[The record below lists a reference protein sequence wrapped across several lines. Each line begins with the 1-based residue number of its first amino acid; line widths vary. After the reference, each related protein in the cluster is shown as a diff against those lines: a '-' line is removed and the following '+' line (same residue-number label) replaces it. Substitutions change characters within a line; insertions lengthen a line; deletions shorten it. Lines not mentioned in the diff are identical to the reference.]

1 MQHKPKHSH
10 QTAIQHNA
18 VAEGDAGSTT
28 HRWLLPVLLVAQLM
42 VILDITAVNIALPH
56 IAMDL
61 HMSGSTISWTITS
74 YSLVFGSLLLFG
86 GRAEFSQPDAAS
98 TRRAADL
105 LRAEMVRLFPE
116 LATTPI
122 AYAWGGN
129 VAFTRD
135 LLRSRGLDP
144 ASFILV
150 QKPYMERRTFAT
162 FSQVWPGK
170 SVRVTSPQI
179 SMDEYLSR
187 YSHESLSADDVISI
201 MVGDLQRIRE
211 YPTRGFQIPQEIPDD
226 VWQAYGELV
235 KAGFD
240 RHLLRE

>member
-1 MQHKPKHSH
+1 MDERLRKLAERLWQYHHMDHELQKSDLILVLCSH
-10 QTAIQHNA
+10 DVT
-18 VAEGDAGSTT
+18 VAERG
-28 HRWLLPVLLVAQLM
+28 AQLFLDGWAPLLAFSGGLGAITKRLWSDPEADRFARIAIEM
-42 VILDITAVNIALPH
+42 GVPEDRILIENRSANT
-56 IAMDL
+56 
-61 HMSGSTISWTITS
+61 G
-74 YSLVFGSLLLFG
+74 
-86 GRAEFSQPDAAS
+86 E
-98 TRRAADL
+98 
-105 LRAEMVRLFPE
+105 
-116 LATTPI
+116 
-122 AYAWGGN
+122 N
-129 VAFTRD
+129 VAFTRE

-179 SMDEYLSR
+179 SMDDYLAR

-211 YPTRGFQIPQEIPDD
+211 YPKRGFQIPQEIPDD
-226 VWQAYGELV
+226 VWQAYGDLV

>member
-1 MQHKPKHSH
+1 MDERLRKLAERLWQYHHMDHELQKSDLILVLCSH
-10 QTAIQHNA
+10 DVT
-18 VAEGDAGSTT
+18 VAERG
-28 HRWLLPVLLVAQLM
+28 AQLFLDGWAPLLAFSGGLGAITKRLWSDPEADRFARIAIEM
-42 VILDITAVNIALPH
+42 GVPEDRILIENRSANT
-56 IAMDL
+56 
-61 HMSGSTISWTITS
+61 G
-74 YSLVFGSLLLFG
+74 
-86 GRAEFSQPDAAS
+86 E
-98 TRRAADL
+98 
-105 LRAEMVRLFPE
+105 
-116 LATTPI
+116 
-122 AYAWGGN
+122 N
-129 VAFTRD
+129 VAFTRE

-179 SMDEYLSR
+179 SMDDYLAR

-211 YPTRGFQIPQEIPDD
+211 YPKRGFQIPQEIPDD

-240 RHLLRE
+240 RHLLPE

>member
-1 MQHKPKHSH
+1 MDERLRKLAERVWRYHHMDHELQKSDIILVLCSH
-10 QTAIQHNA
+10 DTT
-18 VAEGDAGSTT
+18 VAERG
-28 HRWLLPVLLVAQLM
+28 AQLF
-42 VILDITAVNIALPH
+42 LDGWAP
-56 IAMDL
+56 
-61 HMSGSTISWTITS
+61 
-74 YSLVFGSLLLFG
+74 LLAFTG
-86 GRAEFSQPDAAS
+86 GLGAI
-98 TRRAADL
+98 TRRLWSDPEAD
-105 LRAEMVRLFPE
+105 RFARIAIEMGVPE
-116 LATTPI
+116 DRILIENRSTNT
-122 AYAWGGN
+122 GEN

-179 SMDEYLSR
+179 SMDDYLTR

-211 YPTRGFQIPQEIPDD
+211 YPKRGFQIPQEIPDD

>member
-1 MQHKPKHSH
+1 MDERLRKLAERVWRYHHMDHELERSDIILVLCSH
-10 QTAIQHNA
+10 DTT
-18 VAEGDAGSTT
+18 VAERG
-28 HRWLLPVLLVAQLM
+28 AQLF
-42 VILDITAVNIALPH
+42 LDGWAP
-56 IAMDL
+56 
-61 HMSGSTISWTITS
+61 
-74 YSLVFGSLLLFG
+74 LLAFTG
-86 GRAEFSQPDAAS
+86 GLGAI
-98 TRRAADL
+98 TRRLWSDPEAD
-105 LRAEMVRLFPE
+105 RFARIAIEMGVPE
-116 LATTPI
+116 DRILIENRSTNT
-122 AYAWGGN
+122 GEN

-135 LLRSRGLDP
+135 LLRSRGFDP

-211 YPTRGFQIPQEIPDD
+211 YPKRGFQIPQEIPDD

-240 RHLLRE
+240 RHLLPE